1 MKVVMPNNYAIYL
14 HDTPSKAAFKRPA
27 RAYSHGCI
35 RTEDPLAFAEL
46 LLGNPEWNR
55 AKIDQT
61 IAEGKTVQAQ
71 AAVPTP
77 VYITYFTAAALS
89 NAEGII
95 SYPDVYGRDGKV
107 VTALNAKG
115 RHDPGGGA
123 LGSTA
128 VRQQVRRPGPDPGP
142 GFSSSVES
150 GKKPWPGSSPGRRP
164 SAIDVC

>member
-115 RHDPGGGA
+115 G
-123 LGSTA
+123 TT
-128 VRQQVRRPGPDPGP
+128 QVAAR
-142 GFSSSVES
+142 
-150 GKKPWPGSSPGRRP
+150 
-164 SAIDVC
+164 